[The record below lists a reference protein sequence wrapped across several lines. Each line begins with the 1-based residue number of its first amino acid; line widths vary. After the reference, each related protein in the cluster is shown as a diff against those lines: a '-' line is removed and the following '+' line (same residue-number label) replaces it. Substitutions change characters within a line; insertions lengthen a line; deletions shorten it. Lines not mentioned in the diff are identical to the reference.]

1 MFLQYESDYGLN
13 TQGNPNLK
21 PEQLYGLD
29 VAYDRSNLKNMNL
42 SLSTFYYRYK
52 DMIDF
57 VYGLPVLALNRSD
70 ISSCGIEANYNYKIN
85 NNLNLSAG
93 YTYLRVNDIN
103 NTDPILYRP
112 KHKLVSSLKQK
123 KGKVSHIIS
132 IKYQSKQDYQDF
144 LSDDREYEG
153 SEIKFPI
160 EQLDALFLVNYNGSY
175 ELKNSKVS
183 FKISN
188 IFDTKYELIQDFPM
202 PGRMLGLSYEMS
214 F

>member
-29 VAYDRSNLKNMNL
+29 IAYDRSNLKNMNFT
-42 SLSTFYYRYK
+42 LSTFYYRYE

-57 VYGLPVLALNRSD
+57 VYGLPVVALNRSD
-70 ISSCGIEANYNYKIN
+70 ISSCGLEATSNYKIN
-85 NNLNLSAG
+85 NNISLDVG

-103 NTDPILYRP
+103 NIDPILYRP
-112 KHKLVSSLKQK
+112 RHKFISSLKQK
-123 KGKVSHIIS
+123 KGRMSHILS

-144 LSDDREYEG
+144 LSDEREYEG
-153 SEIKFPI
+153 TEIKFPI
-160 EQLDALFLVNYNGSY
+160 EQLDALLLVNYNGSY
-175 ELKNSKVS
+175 DLKNGKVS
-183 FKISN
+183 LKISN

-202 PGRMLGLSYEMS
+202 PGRMLGLSYEIS